1 MRREKTGPGGTQRCG
16 RKGLQRQAGAGPCEA
31 RDRVPADDGGGRV
44 RMSSGAEGV
53 LHLNSCW
60 ALTAEARLTQDK
72 LRGAAEGGGA
82 PASPE
87 PRGVL

>member
-1 MRREKTGPGGTQRCG
+1 
-16 RKGLQRQAGAGPCEA
+16 
-31 RDRVPADDGGGRV
+31 
-44 RMSSGAEGV
+44 MSSGAEGV